1 MPEGHSL
8 PLFSHAIETSPH
20 YHPCGFSFTPA
31 QVAAQLCHREG
42 FIWMDSSLAT
52 PGAISI
58 LTAEPVATLQGHI
71 DHDWEKVRSALRI
84 PRASAGGLYGWVGYD
99 GHFTF
104 GIYPHGLVYHHDTSK
119 WYQFGDFKLPNTP
132 TGARTLLSASAPS
145 SPTGARP
152 LQPASTPRLPK
163 GARALLPASAP
174 SPPTGARTLLSAPPP
189 SLHFQPALT
198 SAEFIRIVQR
208 AQDYITAGD
217 IYQVNLSYPWHAHWP
232 QGADPLALY
241 LKLRTVSPAPHAAF
255 MQLAGTTV
263 LSASPELFLRMQ
275 GSRIATRPIKG
286 TRPRFAADPA
296 RDEAAVRELTT
307 SPKERAELLMITD
320 LQRNDLGQVCEF
332 GSVSVPELWRV
343 ESFAQV
349 FHLVSTVT
357 GTLRPHIDHV
367 DAFRACFPGGSIT
380 GAPKKRATEIIT
392 ELEPHPRGL
401 YTGAIGWFGF
411 DGRSQWNIAIRTAV
425 QKENQITFHVGSG
438 IVADSVPQH
447 EYEETLHKA
456 AGILAAAG

>member
-1 MPEGHSL
+1 MFQGSSFKMPEGHSL

-20 YHPCGFSFTPA
+20 YRPCAFSFTPA
-31 QVAAQLCHREG
+31 EIAAQLCHREG
-42 FIWMDSSLAT
+42 LVWMDSSLAT
-52 PGAISI
+52 PGAVSV
-58 LTAEPVATLQGHI
+58 LTAEPVSVLRGHI

-104 GIYPHGLVYHHDTSK
+104 GIYPHGLVYHHDTAK
-119 WYQFGDFKLPNTP
+119 WFEFGDFKLS
-132 TGARTLLSASAPS
+132 G
-145 SPTGARP
+145 
-152 LQPASTPRLPK
+152 PASPLHFQPGVSIAT
-163 GARALLPASAP
+163 GARALLPAS
-174 SPPTGARTLLSAPPP
+174 PPRLQFTPGVS
-189 SLHFQPALT
+189 SVD
-198 SAEFIRIVQR
+198 FIRMVQR

-217 IYQVNLSYPWHAHWP
+217 IYQVNLSYPWQAPWP
-232 QGADPLALY
+232 QDADALALY
-241 LKLRTVSPAPHAAF
+241 LKLRAVSPAPHAAF

-286 TRPRFAADPA
+286 TRPRFADDPA
-296 RDEAAVRELTT
+296 RDTAAVHELTT
-307 SPKERAELLMITD
+307 SAKERAELLMITD
-320 LQRNDLGQVCEF
+320 LERNDLGQVCEF
-332 GSVSVPELWRV
+332 GSVAVPELWRV

-357 GTLRPHIDHV
+357 GTLRPHVDHV

-380 GAPKKRATEIIT
+380 GAPKKRASEIIA

-425 QKENQITFHVGSG
+425 QKDNQITFHVGSG
-438 IVADSVPQH
+438 IVADSIPQH

>member
-1 MPEGHSL
+1 MLQGSSFKMPEGHSL

-20 YHPCGFSFTPA
+20 YRPCAFSFTPA
-31 QVAAQLCHREG
+31 EIAAQLCHREG
-42 FIWMDSSLAT
+42 LVWMDSSLAT
-52 PGAISI
+52 PGAVSV
-58 LTAEPVATLQGHI
+58 LTAEPVAVLRGHI
-71 DHDWEKVRSALRI
+71 DHDWEKVRTALRI

-104 GIYPHGLVYHHDTSK
+104 GIYPHGLVYHHDTKK
-119 WYQFGDFKLPNTP
+119 WFQFGDFKLP
-132 TGARTLLSASAPS
+132 G
-145 SPTGARP
+145 
-152 LQPASTPRLPK
+152 PASPLHFQPGASITT
-163 GARALLPASAP
+163 GARALLPAS
-174 SPPTGARTLLSAPPP
+174 PPRLNFTPGVSSTD
-189 SLHFQPALT
+189 
-198 SAEFIRIVQR
+198 FIRMVQR
-208 AQDYITAGD
+208 AQEYITAGD
-217 IYQVNLSYPWHAHWP
+217 IYQVNLSYPWHAPWP
-232 QGADPLALY
+232 QDADALALY
-241 LKLRTVSPAPHAAF
+241 LKLRAVSPAPHAAF

-286 TRPRFAADPA
+286 TRPRFANDPA
-296 RDEAAVRELTT
+296 RDTAAVHELTT

-320 LQRNDLGQVCEF
+320 LERNDLGQVCEF
-332 GSVSVPELWRV
+332 GSVAVPELWRV

-357 GTLRPHIDHV
+357 GILRPHVDHV

-380 GAPKKRATEIIT
+380 GAPKKRASEIIT
-392 ELEPHPRGL
+392 ELESHPRGL

-425 QKENQITFHVGSG
+425 QKDNQISFHVGSG
-438 IVADSVPQH
+438 IVADSIPQH

>member
-1 MPEGHSL
+1 MFQGSSFKMPEGHSL

-20 YHPCGFSFTPA
+20 YRPCAFSFTPA
-31 QVAAQLCHREG
+31 EIAAQLCHREG
-42 FIWMDSSLAT
+42 LVWMDSSLEA

-58 LTAEPVATLQGHI
+58 LTAEPVAVLRGHI
-71 DHDWEKVRSALRI
+71 DRDWEKVRTALRI
-84 PRASAGGLYGWVGYD
+84 PRSSAGGLYGWVGYD

-104 GIYPHGLVYHHDTSK
+104 GIYPHGLVYHHDTAK
-119 WYQFGDFKLPNTP
+119 WYEFGDFKLQ
-132 TGARTLLSASAPS
+132 SAALPLVS
-145 SPTGARP
+145 SPT
-152 LQPASTPRLPK
+152 
-163 GARALLPASAP
+163 
-174 SPPTGARTLLSAPPP
+174 
-189 SLHFQPALT
+189 LHFQPAIT
-198 SAEFIRIVQR
+198 SADFIRMVER
-208 AQDYITAGD
+208 AQRYITAGD
-217 IYQVNLSYPWHAHWP
+217 IYQVNLSYPWHAPWP
-232 QGADPLALY
+232 QDADALALY
-241 LKLRTVSPAPHAAF
+241 LKLRKVSPAPHAAF

-286 TRPRFAADPA
+286 TRPRFAHDPA
-296 RDEAAVRELTT
+296 RDTAAAHELTA

-320 LQRNDLGQVCEF
+320 LERNDLGQVCEF

-425 QKENQITFHVGSG
+425 QKDNQITFHVGSG
-438 IVADSVPQH
+438 IVADSIPQH

>member
-1 MPEGHSL
+1 MFQGSSFKMPEGHSL

-20 YHPCGFSFTPA
+20 YRPCAFSFTPA
-31 QVAAQLCHREG
+31 EIAAQLRHRDG
-42 FIWMDSSLAT
+42 LVWMDSSLAA
-52 PGAISI
+52 PGAVSV
-58 LTAEPVATLQGHI
+58 LTAEPVAVLRGHI
-71 DHDWEKVRSALRI
+71 DQDWEIVRSALRI

-104 GIYPHGLVYHHDTSK
+104 GIYPHGLVYHHDSAK
-119 WYQFGDFKLPNTP
+119 WYQFGDFKLP
-132 TGARTLLSASAPS
+132 APS
-145 SPTGARP
+145 SAPAP
-152 LQPASTPRLPK
+152 LAP
-163 GARALLPASAP
+163 LLHFH
-174 SPPTGARTLLSAPPP
+174 P
-189 SLHFQPALT
+189 SLS
-198 SAEFIRIVQR
+198 SADFIRRVQR

-217 IYQVNLSYPWHAHWP
+217 IYQVNLSYPWHALWP
-232 QGADPLALY
+232 QDADALSLY
-241 LKLRTVSPAPHAAF
+241 LKLRAVSPAPHAAYL
-255 MQLAGTTV
+255 QLAGTTV

-286 TRPRFAADPA
+286 TRPRFTSDPA
-296 RDEAAVRELTT
+296 RDTAAVHELTT

-320 LQRNDLGQVCEF
+320 LERNDLGQVCEF
-332 GSVSVPELWRV
+332 GSVAVPELWRV

-380 GAPKKRATEIIT
+380 GAPKKRATEIIA

-425 QKENQITFHVGSG
+425 QQHDQISFHVGSG
-438 IVADSVPQH
+438 IVADSVPKY

>member
-1 MPEGHSL
+1 MLQDSSFKMPEGHSL

-20 YHPCGFSFTPA
+20 YRPCEFSFTPA

-42 FIWMDSSLAT
+42 LIWLDSSLPT
-52 PGAISI
+52 PGAVSI
-58 LTAEPVATLQGHI
+58 LSVEPVAILQGHI
-71 DHDWEKVRSALRI
+71 DQDWEKVRAALRI

-104 GIYPHGLVYHHDTSK
+104 GIYPHGLLYEHDTAK
-119 WYQFGDFKLPNTP
+119 WFEFGDFKWQPSAHTP
-132 TGARTLLSASAPS
+132 AAA
-145 SPTGARP
+145 
-152 LQPASTPRLPK
+152 PRLQFTP
-163 GARALLPASAP
+163 GVSSADY
-174 SPPTGARTLLSAPPP
+174 
-189 SLHFQPALT
+189 
-198 SAEFIRIVQR
+198 IRMVER

-217 IYQVNLSYPWHAHWP
+217 IYQVNLSYPWQAAWP
-232 QGADPLALY
+232 QDADALALY
-241 LKLRTVSPAPHAAF
+241 LKLRAVSPAPHAAF

-286 TRPRFAADPA
+286 TRPRFASDPA
-296 RDEAAVRELTT
+296 RDSAAVRELTT

-320 LQRNDLGQVCEF
+320 LERNDLGQVCEF
-332 GSVSVPELWRV
+332 GSVAVPELWRV

-380 GAPKKRATEIIT
+380 GAPKKRASEIIA

-425 QKENQITFHVGSG
+425 QQGDQITFHVGSG
-438 IVADSVPQH
+438 IVADSIPQH

-456 AGILAAAG
+456 AGILAAAAG

>member
-1 MPEGHSL
+1 
-8 PLFSHAIETSPH
+8 
-20 YHPCGFSFTPA
+20 
-31 QVAAQLCHREG
+31 
-42 FIWMDSSLAT
+42 MDSSLET

-58 LTAEPVATLQGHI
+58 LTAEPVAVLQGHI
-71 DHDWEKVRSALRI
+71 DHDWEKVRTALRI

-104 GIYPHGLVYHHDTSK
+104 GIYPHGLVYHHDTAK
-119 WYQFGDFKLPNTP
+119 WFEFGDFKWQP
-132 TGARTLLSASAPS
+132 SAC
-145 SPTGARP
+145 
-152 LQPASTPRLPK
+152 QPAAAPRLHFTP
-163 GARALLPASAP
+163 GVSSAD
-174 SPPTGARTLLSAPPP
+174 
-189 SLHFQPALT
+189 
-198 SAEFIRIVQR
+198 FIHSVER
-208 AQDYITAGD
+208 AQCYIAAGD
-217 IYQVNLSYPWHAHWP
+217 IYQVNLSYPWQAAWP
-232 QGADPLALY
+232 QDADALALY
-241 LKLRTVSPAPHAAF
+241 LKLRKVSPAPHAAF

-286 TRPRFAADPA
+286 TRPRFANDPA
-296 RDEAAVRELTT
+296 RDAAAVRELTA

-320 LQRNDLGQVCEF
+320 LERNDLGQVCEF
-332 GSVSVPELWRV
+332 GSVAVPELWRV

-380 GAPKKRATEIIT
+380 GAPKKRASEIIT

-425 QKENQITFHVGSG
+425 QKDNQITFHVGSG
-438 IVADSVPQH
+438 IVADSIPQH

-456 AGILAAAG
+456 SGLLAAAG

>member
-1 MPEGHSL
+1 MIQGSSFKMSEGHSL

-20 YHPCGFSFTPA
+20 YHLCDFSFTPTEI
-31 QVAAQLCHREG
+31 AAQLCHREG
-42 FIWMDSSLAT
+42 FVWMDSSLAA
-52 PGAISI
+52 PGAISV
-58 LTAEPVATLQGHI
+58 LTAEPVEVFQGHI

-99 GHFTF
+99 GHFVF
-104 GIYPHGLVYHHDTSK
+104 GIYPHGLVYHHDTAK
-119 WYQFGDFKLPNTP
+119 WFRFGDFKLPSSDCQATP
-132 TGARTLLSASAPS
+132 A
-145 SPTGARP
+145 
-152 LQPASTPRLPK
+152 PRLKFEPSI
-163 GARALLPASAP
+163 RSAD
-174 SPPTGARTLLSAPPP
+174 
-189 SLHFQPALT
+189 
-198 SAEFIRIVQR
+198 FIRMVER
-208 AQDYITAGD
+208 AQEYITAGD
-217 IYQVNLSYPWHAHWP
+217 IYQVNLSYPWQAAWP
-232 QGADPLALY
+232 QEADALALY
-241 LKLRTVSPAPHAAF
+241 LKLRAVSPAPHAAF
-255 MQLAGTTV
+255 MRLAGTTV

-286 TRPRFAADPA
+286 TRPRFADDPE
-296 RDEAAVRELTT
+296 RDSAAVQELTA
-307 SPKERAELLMITD
+307 SAKERAELLMITD
-320 LQRNDLGQVCEF
+320 LERNDLGQVCEF
-332 GSVSVPELWRV
+332 GSVAVPELWRV

-367 DAFRACFPGGSIT
+367 DAFRSCFPGGSIT
-380 GAPKKRATEIIT
+380 GAPKKRASEIIA
-392 ELEPHPRGL
+392 ELEPHARNL

-425 QKENQITFHVGSG
+425 QQGDQITFHVGAG

>member
-1 MPEGHSL
+1 MFQGSSFKMPEGHSL

-20 YHPCGFSFTPA
+20 YRPCAFSFTPA
-31 QVAAQLCHREG
+31 EIAAQLCHREG
-42 FIWMDSSLAT
+42 LVWMDSSLAA

-58 LTAEPVATLQGHI
+58 LTAEPVAVLRGHI
-71 DHDWEKVRSALRI
+71 DRDWEKVRTALRI

-99 GHFTF
+99 GQFVF
-104 GIYPHGLVYHHDTSK
+104 GIYPHGLVYHHDSK
-119 WYQFGDFKLPNTP
+119 KWFEFGDFKLQ
-132 TGARTLLSASAPS
+132 S
-145 SPTGARP
+145 SARP
-152 LQPASTPRLPK
+152 LAPAPR
-163 GARALLPASAP
+163 
-174 SPPTGARTLLSAPPP
+174 
-189 SLHFQPALT
+189 LHFQPGIT
-198 SAEFIRIVQR
+198 SADFIRMVQR

-217 IYQVNLSYPWHAHWP
+217 IYQVNLSYPWQAAWP
-232 QGADPLALY
+232 QDADALALY
-241 LKLRTVSPAPHAAF
+241 LKLRKVSPAPHAAF
-255 MQLAGTTV
+255 MQLAGTTIF
-263 LSASPELFLRMQ
+263 SASPELFLRMQ

-286 TRPRFAADPA
+286 TRPRFADDPS
-296 RDEAAVRELTT
+296 RDTAAVRELTT

-320 LQRNDLGQVCEF
+320 LERNDLGQVCEF

-380 GAPKKRATEIIT
+380 GAPKKRASEIIA

-401 YTGAIGWFGF
+401 YTGTIGWFGF

-425 QKENQITFHVGSG
+425 QKDNQITFHVGSG
-438 IVADSVPQH
+438 IVADSIPQH

>member
-1 MPEGHSL
+1 MFQGSSFKMPEGHSL

-20 YHPCGFSFTPA
+20 YHPCDFSSTPA
-31 QVAAQLCHREG
+31 EIAAQLCHREG
-42 FIWMDSSLAT
+42 PVWMDSSLET

-58 LTAEPVATLQGHI
+58 LTAEPVAVFQGHI
-71 DHDWEKVRSALRI
+71 DHDWEKVRTALRI

-99 GHFTF
+99 GHFVF
-104 GIYPHGLVYHHDTSK
+104 GIYPHGLVYHHDTKK
-119 WYQFGDFKLPNTP
+119 WFQFGDFKLP
-132 TGARTLLSASAPS
+132 A
-145 SPTGARP
+145 
-152 LQPASTPRLPK
+152 PASPLHIAPT

-174 SPPTGARTLLSAPPP
+174 RLQ
-189 SLHFQPALT
+189 FQPSIT
-198 SAEFIRIVQR
+198 SADFIRMVQR

-217 IYQVNLSYPWHAHWP
+217 IYQVNLSYPWHAPWP
-232 QGADPLALY
+232 QDADALALY
-241 LKLRTVSPAPHAAF
+241 LKLRAVSPAPHAAY

-296 RDEAAVRELTT
+296 RDAAAVRELTA
-307 SPKERAELLMITD
+307 SAKERAELLMITD
-320 LQRNDLGQVCEF
+320 LERNDLGQVCEF
-332 GSVSVPELWRV
+332 GSVAVPELWRV

-380 GAPKKRATEIIT
+380 GAPKKRASEILT

-425 QKENQITFHVGSG
+425 QKDNQITFHVGSG
-438 IVADSVPQH
+438 IVADSIPQH

>member
-20 YHPCGFSFTPA
+20 YRPCAFSFTPA
-31 QVAAQLCHREG
+31 EIAAQLCHREG
-42 FIWMDSSLAT
+42 LVWMDSSLAT
-52 PGAISI
+52 PGAVSV
-58 LTAEPVATLQGHI
+58 LTAEPVAVLRGHI
-71 DHDWEKVRSALRI
+71 DQDWEKVRTALRI

-104 GIYPHGLVYHHDTSK
+104 GIYPHGLVYHHDTAK
-119 WYQFGDFKLPNTP
+119 WFEFGDFKWQP
-132 TGARTLLSASAPS
+132 SAH
-145 SPTGARP
+145 
-152 LQPASTPRLPK
+152 QPATAPLLQFTPGVSSTD
-163 GARALLPASAP
+163 
-174 SPPTGARTLLSAPPP
+174 
-189 SLHFQPALT
+189 
-198 SAEFIRIVQR
+198 FIRMVQR

-217 IYQVNLSYPWHAHWP
+217 IYQVNLSYPWHAPWP
-232 QGADPLALY
+232 QDADSLALY
-241 LKLRTVSPAPHAAF
+241 LKLRKVSPAPHAAF
-255 MQLAGTTV
+255 IQLAGTTV

-286 TRPRFAADPA
+286 TRPRFASDPD
-296 RDEAAVRELTT
+296 RDTAAVRELTT

-320 LQRNDLGQVCEF
+320 LERNDLGQVCEF
-332 GSVSVPELWRV
+332 GSVAVPELWRV

-380 GAPKKRATEIIT
+380 GAPKKRASEIIT
-392 ELEPHPRGL
+392 ELEPHQRGL

-425 QKENQITFHVGSG
+425 QKDHQITFHVGSG